1 MNIIFLCQSLD
12 EMNQPTPKSSPLTRA
27 RPPAHASPRGSYTLI
42 GSGISAQSAKSQV
55 SSMIE
60 RERERCLRKPRSS
73 DIPIHVHHEGL
84 GL

>member
-42 GSGISAQSAKSQV
+42 GSGISAPSAKSQV

-60 RERERCLRKPRSS
+60 RERFLRKSRSR
-73 DIPIHVHHEGL
+73 DIPIHLHHEGL